1 MKKNRLYFFGFLLVL
16 FTFGSCKSDVEEG
29 DKVVSAYDYALYYSD
44 LEKVIPKG
52 ISGNDS
58 LVFVQN
64 YINHW
69 MQEKVM
75 LHFSELNLQEADLN
89 IEQQMEN
96 FKNSLLIY
104 QYQKRFVQ
112 QNLDTIISD
121 EEISEYYKSH
131 PNDFELKNNI
141 VKVKFIK
148 LEKES
153 KNLKEARKILKK
165 NNPKDVKKLYD
176 LAERYSVN
184 YFLDSNVW
192 ILFEDLLKEVPIKT
206 YNHESFL
213 KNNQYI
219 ELTDSLYTTLV
230 RIDGFKIKESLSPL
244 SFEYERIRMIILNKR
259 KQALIRKLEDDIFKK
274 AQKEGALKNY

>member
-44 LEKVIPKG
+44 LDKVIPKG

-213 KNNQYI
+213 KNNQFI

>member
-213 KNNQYI
+213 KNNQFI